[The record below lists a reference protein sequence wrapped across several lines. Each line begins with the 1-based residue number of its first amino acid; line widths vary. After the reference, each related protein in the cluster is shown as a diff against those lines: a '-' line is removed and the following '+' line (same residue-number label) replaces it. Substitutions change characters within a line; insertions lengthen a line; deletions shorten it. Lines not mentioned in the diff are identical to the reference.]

1 MAEIARETVLR
12 SLLMVLDEAYDGPA
26 DPRGTWFTNN
36 ALDSGVLGTLRGLS
50 AADASRAPFPGAR
63 SIAAHANHVRFSLG
77 ISTRWLRGETPD
89 DDWSRSWA
97 VETVDEPAWSE
108 LREGIER
115 GYHALRDVVEAREE
129 WDELRLAGAAG
140 AIAHAAYH
148 LGAIR
153 QLMIGLSGH
162 SPADAA
168 GAA

>member
-12 SLLMVLDEAYDGPA
+12 SLLMVLDEAYEGPA

-77 ISTRWLRGETPD
+77 ISTRWLRGELPD
-89 DDWSRSWA
+89 DDWSESWA
-97 VETVDEPAWSE
+97 TETVDEPAWSE

-115 GYHALRDVVEAREE
+115 GHRELRAVVEGRAE
-129 WDELRLAGAAG
+129 WDELALAGAVG

-148 LGAIR
+148 LGGIR
-153 QLMIGLSGH
+153 QLMIGLSGE

-168 GAA
+168 GGA

>member
-12 SLLMVLDEAYDGPA
+12 SLLMVLDEAYEGPA

-63 SIAAHANHVRFSLG
+63 SIAAHANHLRFSLDV
-77 ISTRWLRGETPD
+77 STRWLRGETPD
-89 DDWSRSWA
+89 ADWSESWA

-115 GYHALRDVVEAREE
+115 GHRDLRAAVEARGE
-129 WDELRLAGAAG
+129 WDEPRLAGAAG

-148 LGAIR
+148 LGAVR
-153 QLMIGLSGH
+153 QLMIGLGGEST
-162 SPADAA
+162 ADAA

>member
-12 SLLMVLDEAYDGPA
+12 SLLMVLDEAYEGPA

-36 ALDSGVLGTLRGLS
+36 ALDSGILGTLREVS

-63 SIAAHANHVRFSLG
+63 SIAAHANHVRFGLDV
-77 ISTRWLRGETPD
+77 STRWLRGETPD
-89 DDWSRSWA
+89 ADWNESWA
-97 VETVDEPAWSE
+97 VETVDEPAWSA
-108 LREGIER
+108 LREGIESGFR
-115 GYHALRDVVEAREE
+115 ELRAVVEARGE
-129 WDELRLAGAAG
+129 WDDLRLAGAAG

-153 QLMIGLSGH
+153 QLAIAGRGGAASH
-162 SPADAA
+162 AA